1 VVRTNEEDPD
11 GQIERRR
18 RMPTDWKAVI
28 AAASL
33 FGSALYFG
41 GQLYSEH
48 LLADMR
54 QLIAEHSAKAAENR
68 AESIREL
75 ESKAGGALDR
85 LGTMETNCAT
95 IKEWRPT
102 IDAAIKELQAANI
115 AKLQRIATLE
125 SMAISNAAE
134 HARLERRNDRMD
146 GATQQEIDQL
156 QRNQAPEAL
165 QRRMRD
171 IGIKR

>member
-1 VVRTNEEDPD
+1 VVRTNEEDPA

-18 RMPTDWKAVI
+18 RAPTDWKAII
-28 AAASL
+28 AATGL
-33 FGSALYFG
+33 FGSALYFV

-54 QLIAEHSAKAAENR
+54 QLIAEHSAQSSISR
-68 AESIREL
+68 AEYFREL

-95 IKEWRPT
+95 IREWRPT
-102 IDAAIKELQAANI
+102 VDRAISELQAANI
-115 AKLQRIATLE
+115 ATLQRIATLE
-125 SMAISNAAE
+125 SMASSNAAE

-146 GATQQEIDQL
+146 DATQQEIDQL
-156 QRNQAPEAL
+156 QRNQAPDQL
-165 QRRMRD
+165 QRRIRD